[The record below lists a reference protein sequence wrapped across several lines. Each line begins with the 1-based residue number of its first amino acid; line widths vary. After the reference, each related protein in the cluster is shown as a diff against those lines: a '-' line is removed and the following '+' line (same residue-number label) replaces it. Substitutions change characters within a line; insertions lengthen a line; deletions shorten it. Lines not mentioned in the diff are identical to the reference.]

1 MRALVLLIKLHHL
14 GLAPWILFSIPS
26 AAVLGLQAPL
36 AGGIALIGVAGMVS
50 EKRRLVLASSLS
62 LLGILILGKVVIDLG
77 ALEPLDTGV
86 LLLQF
91 VSILFLMEAS
101 LPVVQY
107 GKEIAVLGKRNDDLS
122 RGVTTRLAHWL
133 RSQLYADARLGIVS
147 FLTSLGLLVIGSVAG
162 VGIGH
167 LAVLAVFVLAAVVA
181 LLFLLTYRREPE
193 TTGPRK

>member
-1 MRALVLLIKLHHL
+1 M
-14 GLAPWILFSIPS
+14 
-26 AAVLGLQAPL
+26 VLG
-36 AGGIALIGVAGMVS
+36 
-50 EKRRLVLASSLS
+50 KRRLVLLASIS
-62 LLGILILGKVVIDLG
+62 LLTLLILGKVTIDLQD
-77 ALEPLDTGV
+77 LETPDTGMLV
-86 LLLQF
+86 LQF
-91 VSILFLMEAS
+91 VAILFLMEAS

-107 GKEIAVLGKRNDDLS
+107 EKDLAVLGKRNDELS
-122 RGVTTRLAHWL
+122 KHVATRLAVWL

-147 FLTSLGLLVIGSVAG
+147 FLTSLGLLVVGSLAG

>member
-1 MRALVLLIKLHHL
+1 MRGVVLLIKFHHL

-26 AAVLGLQAPL
+26 AAVVGLQVPFAAATAVL
-36 AGGIALIGVAGMVS
+36 GVVGMILR
-50 EKRRLVLASSLS
+50 KRWLVLGSSLS
-62 LLGILILGKVVIDLG
+62 LLGFLILGKVTSDLTG
-77 ALEPLDTGV
+77 LEPVDTAV

-91 VSILFLMEAS
+91 VAILFLMEAS
-101 LPVVQY
+101 MPVVQY
-107 GKEIAVLGKRNDDLS
+107 EDDFALLGERHDELS
-122 RGVTTRLAHWL
+122 RRVATRLAEWL

-147 FLTSLGLLVIGSVAG
+147 FLTSLGLLIVGSFAG

-193 TTGPRK
+193 TTSRRK

>member
-1 MRALVLLIKLHHL
+1 MRGLVLLIKLHHL
-14 GLAPWILFSIPS
+14 GLAPWIVFSIPS
-26 AAVLGLQAPL
+26 GAVLGLQVPFA
-36 AGGIALIGVAGMVS
+36 AGIALLGVVGMILRNRS
-50 EKRRLVLASSLS
+50 LVLGSSMS
-62 LLGILILGKVVIDLG
+62 LLGLMVLGKVTSDLN
-77 ALEPLDTGV
+77 ALEPIDTGV

-91 VSILFLMEAS
+91 VAILFLMEAS

-107 GKEIAVLGKRNDDLS
+107 EEDFALLGERNDELS
-122 RGVTTRLAHWL
+122 ERVATRLASWL

-147 FLTSLGLLVIGSVAG
+147 FLTSLGLLIVGSLAG

-193 TTGPRK
+193 TTGRSK